1 MPKESPIKIIPKPKA
16 KITGWLNILYWL
28 SIILLI
34 VSVVGFFFVKKQI
47 SSLEEKSEEVSRQ
60 INEVAEEEERNL
72 EKELFA
78 VSRKIKNFLELFE
91 KYKSTTEFFNFLKSS
106 SHPKIRFLT
115 LNLNSENYT
124 VNLEG
129 EAENF
134 QVLGEQFLVLNE
146 NENVKDLRLSNTSL
160 NREGK
165 VRFNLSFVLSEELFV
180 K

>member
-16 KITGWLNILYWL
+16 KITGWFNILYWF

-34 VSVVGFFFVKKQI
+34 VSVIGFFFVKKQI
-47 SSLEEKSEEVSRQ
+47 SSLEERGEEVSRQ
-60 INEVAEEEERNL
+60 IIEVAGQEERNL

-78 VSRKIKNFLELFE
+78 VSQKIKDFSELLE
-91 KYKSTTEFFNFLKSS
+91 KYKSTTRFFNFLKASC
-106 SHPKIRFLT
+106 HPKIRFLT
-115 LNLNSENYT
+115 LNLSSESYT

-129 EAENF
+129 ETDSF

-146 NENVKDLRLSNTSL
+146 NENVKDLHLSNTSL
-160 NREGK
+160 DREGK
-165 VRFNLSFVLSEELFV
+165 VRFNLSFVLSEELFI